1 MSNPFRR
8 LRFMSWIAI
17 AALSILIVTAG
28 FTLPANYQ
36 FLLTAIIY
44 AVILRQ
50 IWLLARSKGRVA
62 NLNWILVGLLIVHNP
77 LISAYFKGT
86 AFWIMV
92 VVETGLVLLYLEVR
106 LIPEQQKDSGEDRGA
121 TQPEPVEVTGTFP
134 PDPNHPNAAP

>member
-17 AALSILIVTAG
+17 AALLILIVTAG
-28 FTLPANYQ
+28 FTLPVEYQ

-50 IWLLARSKGRVA
+50 IWLFARSKGKVGQ
-62 NLNWILVGLLIVHNP
+62 LNWVLLGLLVIHNP
-77 LISAYFKGT
+77 LITPYLKGT
-86 AFWIMV
+86 AIWILV
-92 VVETGLVLLYLEVR
+92 VVQTGLVLLYLELR
-106 LIPEQQKDSGEDRGA
+106 LIPDHQKDPGEDPEA